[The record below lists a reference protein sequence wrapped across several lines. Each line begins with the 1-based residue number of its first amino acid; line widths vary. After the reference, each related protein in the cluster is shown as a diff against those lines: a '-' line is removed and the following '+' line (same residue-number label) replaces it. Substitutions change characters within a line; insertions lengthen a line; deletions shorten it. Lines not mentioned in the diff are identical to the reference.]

1 MCLLLSSDAALLAYG
16 ELGPARDGQWSVT
29 CGCVYFSSAGA
40 SAVSMG
46 TSGLFREEE
55 SQVSMKI
62 SEYTLKSQ
70 SCI

>member
-1 MCLLLSSDAALLAYG
+1 M
-16 ELGPARDGQWSVT
+16 T

-55 SQVSMKI
+55 SQVSVKI
-62 SEYTLKSQ
+62 SEFTLKSQ
-70 SCI
+70 CFVSNGRRKYKNCDSTIPRSALGRVSGWR